1 MDIREARPDDWL
13 AVAALLAEL
22 GRPDV
27 LAEADSEAHRQAFEE
42 YLERTDTVALVA
54 EEEGQVVGF
63 VDMDYRQRL
72 NFSTPQAWI
81 PDLIVTERARSSG
94 VGKALLAACEERA
107 RTRGCWSLALESA
120 NWRERA
126 HAFYEREG
134 MQHVSAAFA
143 KLLQDLEWPPAPPS
157 EG

>member
-1 MDIREARPDDWL
+1 MEVREARPDDWL

-27 LAEADSEAHRQAFEE
+27 LAEEDVDSHRAAYEE
-42 YLERTDTVALVA
+42 YLERPDTVALVA
-54 EEEGQVVGF
+54 EDEGRIVGF

-72 NFSTPQAWI
+72 NFSSPQAWI
-81 PDLIVTERARSSG
+81 PDLIVTESARSSG

-126 HAFYEREG
+126 HAFYKREG
-134 MQHVSAAFA
+134 MEHVSAAFA
-143 KLLQDLEWPPAPPS
+143 KLFQEGAWPPPPR
-157 EG
+157 EE